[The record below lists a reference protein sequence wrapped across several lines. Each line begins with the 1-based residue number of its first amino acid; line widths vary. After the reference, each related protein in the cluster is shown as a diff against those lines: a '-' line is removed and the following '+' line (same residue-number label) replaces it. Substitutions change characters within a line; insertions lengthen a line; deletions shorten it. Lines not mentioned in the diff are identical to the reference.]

1 MIEITLQIAFCIL
14 SVAILLGMVRLGR
27 GPTVLDRI
35 MGFDLL
41 TTSSVGI
48 IILLSI
54 LWKAPVFLELILIFS
69 LLGFFGTVAFV
80 FYLSRL
86 HRIDTSRK
94 PAHLADEEDAAAENG
109 EPDPPSQP

>member
-1 MIEITLQIAFCIL
+1 MIETTLQITFCIL
-14 SVAILLGMVRLGR
+14 SAAILIGIVRLWR

-35 MGFDLL
+35 MGFDLV

-54 LWKAPVFLELILIFS
+54 LWKVPVFLELILIFS

-86 HRIDTSRK
+86 HRIDVDQERRNAPET
-94 PAHLADEEDAAAENG
+94 P
-109 EPDPPSQP
+109 EPVEPQDPLT

>member
-1 MIEITLQIAFCIL
+1 MIETTLQIAFCVL
-14 SVAILLGMVRLGR
+14 SGAILIGIIRLWR
-27 GPTVLDRI
+27 GPSVLDRI
-35 MGFDLL
+35 MGFDLV

-54 LWKAPVFLELILIFS
+54 LWKVPVFLELILIFS

-86 HRIDTSRK
+86 HRIDVDQERRTASET
-94 PAHLADEEDAAAENG
+94 PEPVDPED
-109 EPDPPSQP
+109 PLT

>member
-1 MIEITLQIAFCIL
+1 MIEITLQIAFGIL
-14 SVAILLGMVRLGR
+14 SLAILLGMLRLGR
-27 GPTVLDRI
+27 GPSVPDRI
-35 MGFDLL
+35 MGFDLV

-54 LWKAPVFLELILIFS
+54 LWKTPVFLELILIFS

-86 HRIDTSRK
+86 HGIDPGSK
-94 PAHLADEEDAAAENG
+94 PAHLARDDETDEPNDANA
-109 EPDPPSQP
+109 

>member
-1 MIEITLQIAFCIL
+1 MIETTLQIAFCLL

-35 MGFDLL
+35 MGFDLI

-94 PAHLADEEDAAAENG
+94 PDHLADEEDETG
-109 EPDPPSQP
+109 EPDSSSQP